1 LAQACNGE
9 IFIIGSLIF
18 TDRNSGDGM
27 QRFKAHPWMVLP
39 VACAWLLLTSGCSTL
54 THRAPDV
61 SGTSTDVTFPD
72 PAKSTMPEGTYVSP
86 ENLRQVMPGMT
97 KSQLY
102 KLLGTPH
109 FDEGV
114 FGVKQWNYL
123 LNFRRDDG
131 EADYSRCQYQ
141 IDFDA
146 KHRVQS
152 THWKPES
159 CRLIVDKPKP
169 AEAPAAAVASAAPAP
184 AAMPTLPSDPIRLSA
199 DALFAFNSA
208 DLTDEGRESLGQFM
222 QEVLI
227 ASQLQDI
234 LVVGYSDRIGSA
246 KANLRLSKQR
256 AESVQGYL
264 IQGGVP
270 ASAIHSEGRGEANPV
285 VKCTDKNRAALIAC
299 LSPNRRVELSGSTRQ
314 K

>member
-1 LAQACNGE
+1 
-9 IFIIGSLIF
+9 
-18 TDRNSGDGM
+18 M

-54 THRAPDV
+54 THRAPV
-61 SGTSTDVTFPD
+61 AGGTSPAASGASSEVTFPD
-72 PAKSTMPEGTYVSP
+72 PAKSLVPEGAYVSP
-86 ENLRQVMPGMT
+86 ENLRQVLRGMT

-114 FGVKQWNYL
+114 FGVKQWNYI

-131 EADYSRCQYQ
+131 EADFSRCQYQ

-146 KHRVQS
+146 KHRVQT

-169 AEAPAAAVASAAPAP
+169 AETPAAAVASAAPAP
-184 AAMPTLPSDPIRLSA
+184 MPTLPSDPIRLSA
-199 DALFAFNSA
+199 DALFGFNSA

-264 IQGGVP
+264 IQGGVQ

>member
-1 LAQACNGE
+1 
-9 IFIIGSLIF
+9 
-18 TDRNSGDGM
+18 M
-27 QRFKAHPWMVLP
+27 QGFKAHPWLVLP
-39 VACAWLLLTSGCSTL
+39 VACAWLLLTTGCSTL
-54 THRAPDV
+54 PQHAPKASQAQGEV
-61 SGTSTDVTFPD
+61 AFPD
-72 PAKSTMPEGTYVSP
+72 PAKSTVPEGAYVSP
-86 ENLRQVMPGMT
+86 ENLRQVIPGMT
-97 KSQLY
+97 KDQLY

-114 FGVKQWNYL
+114 FGVKQWNYIF
-123 LNFRRDDG
+123 NFRREDG
-131 EADYSRCQYQ
+131 EADFSRCQYQ
-141 IDFDA
+141 IDFDS
-146 KHRVQS
+146 KHRVQT

-159 CRLIVDKPKP
+159 CRLIVDKPKTV
-169 AEAPAAAVASAAPAP
+169 EAPAAQTASAVPAP
-184 AAMPTLPSDPIRLSA
+184 MPTLPSDPIRLSA

-208 DLTDEGRESLGQFM
+208 DLTEEGRESLGQFM
-222 QEVLI
+222 QEVLV

-234 LVVGYSDRIGSA
+234 LVVGYTDRIGSK

-270 ASAIHSEGRGEANPV
+270 VSAIHSEGRGEASPV
-285 VKCTDKNRAALIAC
+285 VQCNDKKRAALIAC

>member
-1 LAQACNGE
+1 
-9 IFIIGSLIF
+9 
-18 TDRNSGDGM
+18 M
-27 QRFKAHPWMVLP
+27 QRFKAFQWLVLP
-39 VACAWLLLTSGCSTL
+39 VACAWLLLTTGCSTL
-54 THRAPDV
+54 NRHAPP
-61 SGTSTDVTFPD
+61 SSQAQGDVTFPD
-72 PAKSTMPEGTYVSP
+72 PAKSTLPEGAYVSP
-86 ENLRQVMPGMT
+86 ENLRQVVPGMT
-97 KSQLY
+97 KNQLY

-114 FGVKQWNYL
+114 FGVKQWNYI
-123 LNFRRDDG
+123 LNFRREDG
-131 EADYSRCQYQ
+131 EADFSRCQYQ

-146 KHRVQS
+146 KHRVQT

-169 AEAPAAAVASAAPAP
+169 AESAAPQVAQAATPAP
-184 AAMPTLPSDPIRLSA
+184 MPTLPSDPIRLSA
-199 DALFAFNSA
+199 DALFSFNSA
-208 DLTDEGRESLGQFM
+208 DLTEEGRESLGQFM
-222 QEVLI
+222 QEVLV

-234 LVVGYSDRIGSA
+234 LVVGYTDRIGSS

-264 IQGGVP
+264 VQGGVP
-270 ASAIHSEGRGEANPV
+270 ASAIHSEGRGEANPIV
-285 VKCTDKNRAALIAC
+285 QCTDKNRTALIAC

>member
-1 LAQACNGE
+1 
-9 IFIIGSLIF
+9 
-18 TDRNSGDGM
+18 M
-27 QRFKAHPWMVLP
+27 QRFKAHPWVVLP
-39 VACAWLLLTSGCSTL
+39 VACTWLLLTTGCSML
-54 THRAPDV
+54 SRHAPPASQSADEV
-61 SGTSTDVTFPD
+61 AFPD
-72 PAKSTMPEGTYVSP
+72 PAKSTLPEGAYVSP
-86 ENLRQVMPGMT
+86 ENLRQVTSGMT
-97 KSQLY
+97 KNQLY
-102 KLLGTPH
+102 KLLGAPH

-114 FGVKQWNYL
+114 FGVKQWNYI

-131 EADYSRCQYQ
+131 EADFSRCQYQ
-141 IDFDA
+141 IDFDG
-146 KHRVQS
+146 KHRVQA

-169 AEAPAAAVASAAPAP
+169 VEALAPQVASAVPAP
-184 AAMPTLPSDPIRLSA
+184 MPTLPTEPIRLSA

-208 DLTDEGRESLGQFM
+208 DLTEEGRESLGQFM
-222 QEVLI
+222 QEVLV

-234 LVVGYSDRIGSA
+234 LVVGYTDRIGSH

-270 ASAIHSEGRGEANPV
+270 ANAIHSEGRGEASPV
-285 VKCTDKNRAALIAC
+285 VQCSDKNRTALIAC

>member
-1 LAQACNGE
+1 
-9 IFIIGSLIF
+9 
-18 TDRNSGDGM
+18 M
-27 QRFKAHPWMVLP
+27 QRFKAHPWLVLP
-39 VACAWLLLTSGCSTL
+39 VACAWLLLTTGCSTL
-54 THRAPDV
+54 TKHAPFQ
-61 SGTSTDVTFPD
+61 GGAQGEVTFPD
-72 PAKSTMPEGTYVSP
+72 PVKATVPEGAYVSP

-97 KSQLY
+97 KDQLY

-109 FDEGV
+109 FNEGV
-114 FGVKQWNYL
+114 FGVKQWNYI
-123 LNFRRDDG
+123 LNFRREDG
-131 EADYSRCQYQ
+131 EADFSRCQYQ
-141 IDFDA
+141 IDFDS
-146 KHRVQS
+146 KHRVQT

-169 AEAPAAAVASAAPAP
+169 AEAAAAQVAQAASATPAT
-184 AAMPTLPSDPIRLSA
+184 MPTLPSDPIRLSA

-208 DLTDEGRESLGQFM
+208 DLTEEGRESLGQFM
-222 QEVLI
+222 QEVLV

-234 LVVGYSDRIGSA
+234 LVVGYTDRIGSK
-246 KANLRLSKQR
+246 KANLRLSKER

-270 ASAIHSEGRGEANPV
+270 ASAIHSEGRGEASPV
-285 VKCTDKNRAALIAC
+285 VQCTDKNRAALIAC

>member
-1 LAQACNGE
+1 
-9 IFIIGSLIF
+9 
-18 TDRNSGDGM
+18 M
-27 QRFKAHPWMVLP
+27 QRFKAHPWLVLP
-39 VACAWLLLTSGCSTL
+39 VACAWLLLTTGCSTL
-54 THRAPDV
+54 TAHAPPA
-61 SGTSTDVTFPD
+61 GQAQGEVTFPD
-72 PAKSTMPEGTYVSP
+72 PAKSTVPEGVYVSP
-86 ENLRQVMPGMT
+86 ESLRQVTPGMS
-97 KSQLY
+97 KDQLY

-114 FGVKQWNYL
+114 FGVKQWNYI

-131 EADYSRCQYQ
+131 EADFSRCQYQ

-146 KHRVQS
+146 KHRVQT

-159 CRLIVDKPKP
+159 CRLIVDGPKP
-169 AEAPAAAVASAAPAP
+169 VEAPAALAAAAAPAP
-184 AAMPTLPSDPIRLSA
+184 MPTLPSDPIRLSA

-208 DLTDEGRESLGQFM
+208 DLTEEGRESLGQFM
-222 QEVLI
+222 QEVLV

-234 LVVGYSDRIGSA
+234 LVVGYTDRIGS
-246 KANLRLSKQR
+246 KQANLRLSRQR

-270 ASAIHSEGRGEANPV
+270 ANAIHSEGRGEASPV
-285 VKCTDKNRAALIAC
+285 VQCTDKNRAALIAC

>member
-1 LAQACNGE
+1 
-9 IFIIGSLIF
+9 
-18 TDRNSGDGM
+18 M
-27 QRFKAHPWMVLP
+27 QRFKALPWSVLP
-39 VACAWLLLTSGCSTL
+39 VAFAWLLLTTGCSTL
-54 THRAPDV
+54 TNHSPSASATPQ
-61 SGTSTDVTFPD
+61 DVTFPD
-72 PAKSTMPEGTYVSP
+72 PAKSTLPEGAFVSP
-86 ENLRQVMPGMT
+86 ENLRQVTPGMT
-97 KSQLY
+97 KNQLY

-114 FGVKQWNYL
+114 FGVKQWNYI

-131 EADYSRCQYQ
+131 EADFSRCQYQ
-141 IDFDA
+141 IDFDS
-146 KHRVQS
+146 KHRVQT

-169 AEAPAAAVASAAPAP
+169 ASAPVAQVATAPAP
-184 AAMPTLPSDPIRLSA
+184 ASMPTLPSDPIRLSA

-208 DLTDEGRESLGQFM
+208 DLTDDGRESLGQFM
-222 QEVLI
+222 QEVLV
-227 ASQLQDI
+227 ASQLEDI
-234 LVVGYSDRIGSA
+234 LVVGYTDRIGSK

-270 ASAIHSEGRGEANPV
+270 ASAIHSEGRGDANPV
-285 VKCTDKNRAALIAC
+285 VKCTDKNRTALVAC